1 MADTPSMFSES
12 WHRIAGQRM
21 QLRAS
26 VDIRRQQFRGE
37 DWYIVRDNFT
47 NSFYRI
53 RPGARRFLL
62 HLSGRRTVEE
72 AWRRSL
78 AESPE
83 EAPGQTEIIQLL
95 AHLHQAN
102 LVQSDLPPDSRQL
115 FDRVRRFRQAQVRN
129 TLASILYLRIP
140 LWDPDRFLIR
150 LPPLV

>member
-37 DWYIVRDNFT
+37 DWYVVRDNFT

-62 HLSGRRTVEE
+62 HLTGRRTVEE

-78 AESPE
+78 AESW
-83 EAPGQTEIIQLL
+83 AG
-95 AHLHQAN
+95 
-102 LVQSDLPPDSRQL
+102 LVGA
-115 FDRVRRFRQAQVRN
+115 FR
-129 TLASILYLRIP
+129 
-140 LWDPDRFLIR
+140 
-150 LPPLV
+150 